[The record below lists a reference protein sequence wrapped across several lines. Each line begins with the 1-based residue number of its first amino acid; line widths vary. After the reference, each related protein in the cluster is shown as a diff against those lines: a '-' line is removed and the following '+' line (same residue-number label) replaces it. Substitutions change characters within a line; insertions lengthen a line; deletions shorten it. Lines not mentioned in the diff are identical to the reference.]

1 MSNLPIQEIKDRLDI
16 VEVVGSY
23 IKLQKTGQNY
33 RALCPFHSEKKP
45 SFFVSPARQIWH
57 CFGCG
62 TGGDIFKF
70 VMMIEGVE
78 FSDALRILA
87 RRAGVEL
94 KPYRPELKTKRSRMY
109 EICELSCRFFEK
121 QLEESSVGKRAKEY
135 LLKRGVTEESI
146 KKWRLGYAPNIW
158 QGLSD
163 FLVGKGYKRGEVVE
177 AGLAVQKEN
186 ISEIRGQISEN
197 PRNSYDRFRGRI
209 IFPIFDLNSQ
219 VVGFAGRIFEKA
231 QNEEEIAKYINI
243 PNTLLYDKSRVLY
256 GLNFAK
262 MKIREKDA
270 CILTEGYMDVILAH
284 QAGFE
289 NTVATSGTALT
300 LYQLKILKRYTNNLL
315 TAFDMDVAG
324 DMATKRGID
333 LAQKEDFNVKVIT
346 MPEESDPADIIAQ
359 NPKTWANLINKA
371 KEIMSF
377 YFESALSAFDKESPE
392 GKKEIAKVLLP
403 KIKTISNK
411 ILQSHWIQKL
421 AEALKV
427 SQEAI
432 AEELKKII
440 PKPEEVSSETQV
452 SSSPAP
458 KTRKEI
464 LEEKVVSLIFNS
476 PQCLNYL
483 EKEDLENFSSP
494 IKTILTC
501 FKKEMPT
508 NSQEIDKL
516 IKKLEKESEEM
527 KNLLLT
533 LSLRAEIEK
542 EPEPEKEIKLC
553 LKSLKEITTQNALNQ
568 LSKEIQLAE
577 AAGDEKKVKN
587 LIQKF
592 NQLAKILTD
601 SQKNAQNK
609 I

>member
-1 MSNLPIQEIKDRLDI
+1 MSNLPIQEIKERLDI
-16 VEVVGSY
+16 VEVIGSY

-45 SFFVSPARQIWH
+45 SFFVSPARQIWK
-57 CFGCG
+57 CFGCNA
-62 TGGDIFKF
+62 GGDIFKF

-78 FSDALRILA
+78 FGDALRILA

-94 KPYRPELKTKRSRMY
+94 KPYKPELKTKRSRMY
-109 EICELSCRFFEK
+109 EICELSCQFFEK
-121 QLEESSVGKRAKEY
+121 QLKESSVGKRAKEY

-146 KKWRLGYAPNIW
+146 KKWRLGYAPNTW

-177 AGLAVQKEN
+177 AGLAIE
-186 ISEIRGQISEN
+186 SEKSQM
-197 PRNSYDRFRGRI
+197 PYDRFRGRI

-219 VVGFAGRIFEKA
+219 VIGFAGRVFEKTK
-231 QNEEEIAKYINI
+231 NEEEIAKYINI

-289 NTVATSGTALT
+289 NTVAASGTALT
-300 LYQLKILKRYTNNLL
+300 PYQLKILKRYTSNLL

-333 LAQKEDFNVKVIT
+333 LAQKEDFNVRVIT
-346 MPEESDPADIIAQ
+346 MPKGSDPADVIVQ

-371 KEIMSF
+371 KEIMNF

-392 GKKEIAKVLLP
+392 GKREIAKLLLP
-403 KIKTISNK
+403 KIKVISNK

-432 AEELKKII
+432 VEELKKIA
-440 PKPEEVSSETQV
+440 PKSEEISPESQV
-452 SSSPAP
+452 SPPAP

-483 EKEDLENFSSP
+483 EKEDLEVFSP
-494 IKTILTC
+494 QIKTILTC

-516 IKKLEKESEEM
+516 IKKLENESEEM

-542 EPEPEKEIKLC
+542 EPEPEKEIRIC
-553 LKSLKEITTQNALNQ
+553 LKSLKEIATQNTLSQ
-568 LSKEIQLAE
+568 LSKEIQIAE

-592 NQLAKILTD
+592 NRLAKILTD
-601 SQKNAQNK
+601 FQKNAKNK

>member
-45 SFFVSPARQIWH
+45 SFFVSPARQIFK

-62 TGGDIFKF
+62 ASGDIFKF
-70 VMMIEGVE
+70 IMLIEGVE
-78 FSDALRILA
+78 FGDALRILA

-146 KKWRLGYAPNIW
+146 KKWRLGYAPNTW

-177 AGLAVQKEN
+177 AGLAIE
-186 ISEIRGQISEN
+186 SEKSQM
-197 PRNSYDRFRGRI
+197 PYDRFRGRI

-219 VVGFAGRIFEKA
+219 VVGFAGRVFEKV

-300 LYQLKILKRYTNNLL
+300 PYQLKILKRYTNNLL

-346 MPEESDPADIIAQ
+346 MPKESDPADIIAQ
-359 NPKTWANLINKA
+359 NPKTWASLINKA
-371 KEIMSF
+371 KEIMNF

-392 GKKEIAKVLLP
+392 GKKEIAKLLLP
-403 KIKTISNK
+403 KIKVISNK

-421 AEALKV
+421 AEALKAV
-427 SQEAI
+427 SY
-432 AEELKKII
+432 
-440 PKPEEVSSETQV
+440 TH
-452 SSSPAP
+452 
-458 KTRKEI
+458 
-464 LEEKVVSLIFNS
+464 
-476 PQCLNYL
+476 
-483 EKEDLENFSSP
+483 
-494 IKTILTC
+494 LTL
-501 FKKEMPT
+501 PT
-508 NSQEIDKL
+508 N
-516 IKKLEKESEEM
+516 
-527 KNLLLT
+527 
-533 LSLRAEIEK
+533 
-542 EPEPEKEIKLC
+542 
-553 LKSLKEITTQNALNQ
+553 
-568 LSKEIQLAE
+568 
-577 AAGDEKKVKN
+577 
-587 LIQKF
+587 
-592 NQLAKILTD
+592 
-601 SQKNAQNK
+601 
-609 I
+609 

>member
-45 SFFVSPARQIWH
+45 SFFVSPARQIFK

-62 TGGDIFKF
+62 ASGDIFKF
-70 VMMIEGVE
+70 IMLIEGVE
-78 FSDALRILA
+78 FGDALRILA

-146 KKWRLGYAPNIW
+146 KKWRLGYAPNTW

-177 AGLAVQKEN
+177 AGLAIE
-186 ISEIRGQISEN
+186 SEKSQM
-197 PRNSYDRFRGRI
+197 PYDRFRGRI

-219 VVGFAGRIFEKA
+219 VVGFAGRVFEKV

-300 LYQLKILKRYTNNLL
+300 PYQLKILKRYTNNLL

-346 MPEESDPADIIAQ
+346 MPKESDPADIIAQ
-359 NPKTWANLINKA
+359 NPKTWASLINKA
-371 KEIMSF
+371 KEIMNF

-392 GKKEIAKVLLP
+392 GKKEIAKLLLP
-403 KIKTISNK
+403 KIKVISNK

-440 PKPEEVSSETQV
+440 PKSEEISPEPQV
-452 SSSPAP
+452 SPPAP

-483 EKEDLENFSSP
+483 EKEDLEVFSP
-494 IKTILTC
+494 QIKTILTC

-542 EPEPEKEIKLC
+542 EPEPEKEMRIC
-553 LKSLKEITTQNALNQ
+553 LKSIKEIATQNALNQ
-568 LSKEIQLAE
+568 LSKEIQIAE
-577 AAGDEKKVKN
+577 VAGDEKKVKN

-592 NQLAKILTD
+592 NRLAKILTGF
-601 SQKNAQNK
+601 QKNAKNK

>member
-45 SFFVSPARQIWH
+45 SFFVSPARQIFK

-62 TGGDIFKF
+62 ASGDIFKF
-70 VMMIEGVE
+70 IMLIEGVE
-78 FSDALRILA
+78 FGDALRILA

-146 KKWRLGYAPNIW
+146 KKWRLGYAPNTW

-177 AGLAVQKEN
+177 AGLAIE
-186 ISEIRGQISEN
+186 SEKSQM
-197 PRNSYDRFRGRI
+197 PYDRFRGRI

-219 VVGFAGRIFEKA
+219 VVGFAGRVFEKV

-300 LYQLKILKRYTNNLL
+300 PYQLKILKRYTNNLL

-346 MPEESDPADIIAQ
+346 MPKESDPADIIAQ
-359 NPKTWANLINKA
+359 NPKTWASLINKA
-371 KEIMSF
+371 KEIMNF

-392 GKKEIAKVLLP
+392 GKKEIAKLLLP
-403 KIKTISNK
+403 KIKVISNK

-440 PKPEEVSSETQV
+440 PKSEEISPEPQV
-452 SSSPAP
+452 SPPAP

-483 EKEDLENFSSP
+483 EKEDLEVFSP
-494 IKTILTC
+494 QIKTILTC

-508 NSQEIDKL
+508 NSQAIDKL

-542 EPEPEKEIKLC
+542 EPEPEKEMRIC
-553 LKSLKEITTQNALNQ
+553 LKSLKEIATQNALNQ
-568 LSKEIQLAE
+568 LSKEIQIAE
-577 AAGDEKKVKN
+577 VAGDEKKVKN

-592 NQLAKILTD
+592 NRLAKILTGF
-601 SQKNAQNK
+601 QKNAKNK